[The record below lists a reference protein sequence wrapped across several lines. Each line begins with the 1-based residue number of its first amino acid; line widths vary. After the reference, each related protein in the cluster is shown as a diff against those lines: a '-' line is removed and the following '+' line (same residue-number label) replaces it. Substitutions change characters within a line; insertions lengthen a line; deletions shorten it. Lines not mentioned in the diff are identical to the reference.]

1 MDKGIELGDI
11 SGDIGDIIRPYLT
24 NLCQI
29 AINILVNLSEPPGYA
44 RQQCRELRVE
54 HVVPL
59 QVEVPVV
66 KYLLVCLQRAVER
79 RIVHHVTAKR
89 IGREPYQT
97 GRGLPTTGQTHHRHQ
112 AYISKGG
119 AGCAVHGE
127 TADIETARQ
136 RQDAETRVDDTTDG
150 PIVVRLVGMVDAA
163 RQRGIEAARTIIVSQ
178 FVLVNLGFLEQWIT
192 SSEFACRIGP
202 GSRKQPQS

>member
-1 MDKGIELGDI
+1 MC
-11 SGDIGDIIRPYLT
+11 IG
-24 NLCQI
+24 
-29 AINILVNLSEPPGYA
+29 NLSEPPGYA

-66 KYLLVCLQRAVER
+66 KYLLVCLQRAIER
-79 RIVHHVTAKR
+79 RIVHHGTTGR

-97 GRGLPTTGQTHHRHQ
+97 DRGLPTTGQTHHRHQ

-127 TADIETARQ
+127 TANIETARQ
-136 RQDAETRVDDTTDG
+136 RQDAETRVGGTTDS
-150 PIVVRLVGMVDAA
+150 PIVVRLVSMVDAA
-163 RQRGIEAARTIIVSQ
+163 RQRGIEAARTIVVSQ
-178 FVLVNLGFLEQWIT
+178 FVLVNLDFFEQWIA
-192 SSEFACRIGP
+192 SSEFACRSRP
-202 GSRKQPQS
+202 CSRKQPQS